1 MNGLQGNV
9 LLSPVIAAAERTNPC
24 QAKDHISEDG
34 LLICGCCGKPKQAK
48 MMLNG
53 REIIRPAP
61 CTCAAARLAE
71 EAAAEA
77 AQKHRE
83 TVMRLRQNSFPDTS
97 FWEKTFANDDGQEPN
112 MRRLRRYADLW
123 SQVYADN
130 TGLLL
135 WGGVGNGK
143 TYAAASVAN
152 AVIEEHEATVLVTSF
167 PVILNE
173 LMGRTSDRNAYVES
187 IVRPQLLV
195 IDDLGAERDSP
206 FALEQIYNVI
216 DARYRQHRPL
226 IITTNLSLSE
236 IKNPPS
242 VNLARIYDR
251 ILEMCAPVQ
260 FKTPSRR
267 RVAAQENLNRLAAL
281 LDEPPV

>member
-1 MNGLQGNV
+1 MSDLSNNA
-9 LLSPVIAAAERTNPC
+9 LLSPVIAAAKRANPHY
-24 QAKDHISEDG
+24 AEDYIGKDG
-34 LLICGCCGKPKQAK
+34 LLICGLCGTPKQARTTI
-48 MMLNG
+48 G
-53 REIIRPAP
+53 EQEIIHPKP
-61 CTCAAARLAE
+61 CSCAASRLAAE
-71 EAAAEA
+71 EAEEKAKKHAE
-77 AQKHRE
+77 KVFE
-83 TVMRLRQNSFPDTS
+83 LRKRGFPDTS
-97 FWEKTFANDDGQEPN
+97 FWDKTFIKDDGREPN
-112 MRRLRRYADLW
+112 MRRMRRYADLW
-123 SQVYADN
+123 PQVLADN

-143 TYAAASVAN
+143 TYAASSVAN

-173 LMGRTSDRNAYVES
+173 LMGRAGDRNTYVEK

-195 IDDLGAERDSP
+195 IDDLGAERDSS

-216 DARYRQHRPL
+216 DARYRRQRPL
-226 IITTNLSLSE
+226 IITTNLALSE

-251 ILEMCAPVQ
+251 ILEMCAPIQ

-267 RVAAQENLNRLAAL
+267 RAAAEEKLNRLAKL
-281 LDEPPV
+281 LDG

>member
-1 MNGLQGNV
+1 MNNT
-9 LLSPVIAAAERTNPC
+9 LLSPVIAAAERANP
-24 QAKDHISEDG
+24 QRTEDYIGEDG
-34 LLICGCCGKPKQAK
+34 LLFCGCCRTHKQMKVELMGKLRIIPK
-48 MMLNG
+48 
-53 REIIRPAP
+53 P
-61 CTCAAARLAE
+61 CRCATARKEAE
-71 EAAAEA
+71 CAAEA
-77 AQKHRE
+77 VQKHADA
-83 TVMRLRQNSFPDTS
+83 VKNLRQSAFPDAS
-97 FWEKTFANDDGQEPN
+97 FWDKTFAKDDGQEPN

-123 SQVYADN
+123 PQILAAN

-143 TYAAASVAN
+143 TYGAASIAN
-152 AVIEEHEATVLVTSF
+152 AVMEEHEATALVTSF

-173 LMGRTSDRNAYVES
+173 LMGRATDRNAYVEK

-216 DARYRQHRPL
+216 DARYRRQRPL
-226 IITTNLSLSE
+226 IVTTNLSLVE

-242 VNLARIYDR
+242 INLSRIYDR
-251 ILEMCAPVQ
+251 ILEMCAPIQ

-267 RVAAQENLNRLAAL
+267 RTAAEENLNRLAAL
-281 LDEPPV
+281 LDE